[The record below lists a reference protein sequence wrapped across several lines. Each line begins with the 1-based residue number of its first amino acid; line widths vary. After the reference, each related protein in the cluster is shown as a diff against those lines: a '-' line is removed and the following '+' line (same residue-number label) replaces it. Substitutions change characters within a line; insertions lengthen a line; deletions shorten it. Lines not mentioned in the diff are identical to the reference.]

1 MTIIILPVLE
11 EYEIDVYEF
20 DGEYIDDEFDGEYI
34 DDESIY
40 N

>member
-20 DGEYIDDEFDGEYI
+20 DGEYIDDE
-34 DDESIY
+34 SIY